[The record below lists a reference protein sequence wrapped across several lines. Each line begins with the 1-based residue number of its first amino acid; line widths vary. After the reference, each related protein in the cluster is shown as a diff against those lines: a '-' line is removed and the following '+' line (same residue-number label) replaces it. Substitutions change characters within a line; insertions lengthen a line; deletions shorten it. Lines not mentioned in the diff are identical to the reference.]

1 MKLSSILFFIVYSV
15 CIRVSTGAVS
25 LSKPGCPERCG
36 NVTVPYPFGVGPEC
50 SAHKSFTVTCN
61 QTTNPPKPYLNVS
74 LSSNVRLEVV
84 EFSLHKKIV
93 RVKQGVFPLLCNS
106 TRKVILVGEI
116 LGRGPFRYSTLY
128 NSLVV
133 IGCKNKVWL
142 LDYGD
147 NPSFG
152 GCAPICGGNMPSCK
166 GSNCCSGMNCC
177 QTTIPSEYGEPEI
190 FYSSEPSRT
199 QTVCGYAF
207 VSDRTWLAID
217 YVNFIGNGSD
227 FPDPVNMGLGEV
239 PLILDW
245 DFEIPT
251 ENLISPV
258 FCRNET
264 VSFTPSLDDG
274 VGGGD
279 SIDVNRCYCE
289 AGFEGNPYLPQ
300 GGCQDINECN
310 INNTAL
316 NTCIAA
322 GDTCVNTVGDFICK
336 RDDENRM
343 KGTIIG
349 LSSATGALVSLGGVW
364 VFSRVI
370 RKRIKANRR
379 KACFKRNGGLLLQQ
393 QLSSSDGGVENIRL
407 FDAKELALATDRYN
421 ENRILGRGG
430 QGTVYKGMLSD
441 GRIVA
446 VKKSQKVDEAEIEV
460 FINEVAILSQI
471 NHRNIVKLLGCCL
484 ETEVPLLVYEFVP
497 NGTLFQHIHDQSDDF
512 FLLSWKMRLRIAT
525 EIAEALSYLHYAAS
539 VPIYH
544 RDIKSTN
551 ILLDEKYRA
560 KVSDFG
566 TSRSIA
572 IDQTH
577 LTTRVLGTF
586 GYLDP
591 EYFQSSQFT
600 EKSDVYSF
608 GVVMVELQTGEKA
621 ITAVKDEAGR
631 SLATH
636 FLHAMEENNLF
647 KILDPDVVE
656 EGGTEDVTAVA
667 RLAMRCLNLNG
678 KKRPTM
684 KEVAAELEGIQMP
697 KDGSAFQY
705 NDVRT
710 LFHSI
715 EVYDDYDFPSTSDT
729 TNSKGFTAE
738 SLAKSPLLLGDT

>member
-1 MKLSSILFFIVYSV
+1 MHYFRSYYLNFTSVVHSLLSHQPHPDKIAI
-15 CIRVSTGAVS
+15 I
-25 LSKPGCPERCG
+25 
-36 NVTVPYPFGVGPEC
+36 
-50 SAHKSFTVTCN
+50 CN

-74 LSSNVRLEVV
+74 LSSNVGLEVD
-84 EFSLHKKIV
+84 EFSLDKKIV
-93 RVKQGVFPLLCNS
+93 RVKQGVVPLLCGSNHS
-106 TRKVILVGEI
+106 GLVYIE
-116 LGRGPFRYSTLY
+116 LNDPFRYSTLY

-142 LDYGD
+142 QD
-147 NPSFG
+147 FG
-152 GCAPICGGNMPSCK
+152 PRRRSYSGCAPICGDNTLTCTGV
-166 GSNCCSGMNCC
+166 NCC
-177 QTTIPSEYGEPEI
+177 QTTIPQRFVRRMILYT
-190 FYSSEPSRT
+190 SEPDDT
-199 QTVCGYAF
+199 QIVCGYIF
-207 VSDRTWLAID
+207 VSDRTWLSRD
-217 YVNFIGNGSD
+217 YVNFTGNTSD
-227 FPDPVNMGLGEV
+227 FPNPANISFGEV
-239 PLILDW
+239 PLILEW
-245 DFEIPT
+245 DFEIPA
-251 ENLISPV
+251 EDLRSPV
-258 FCRNET
+258 TCRNMT
-264 VSFTPSLDDG
+264 ATYSPSLD
-274 VGGGD
+274 GGGE
-279 SIDVNRCYCE
+279 SINVTRCYCE

-300 GGCQDINECN
+300 GCQDIDECK
-310 INNTAL
+310 IMNNTAL

-322 GDTCVNTVGDFICK
+322 GDTCINTLGSFICK
-336 RDDENRM
+336 RVDDNNRM

-349 LSSATGALVSLGGVW
+349 LSSATGALVLLGGVW

-407 FDAKELALATDRYN
+407 FDEKELSLATDRYN
-421 ENRILGRGG
+421 DNRILGRGG
-430 QGTVYKGMLSD
+430 QGTVYKGMLPD

-446 VKKSQKVDEAEIEV
+446 VKKSKKVDEAEIVV
-460 FINEVAILSQI
+460 FINEVVILSQL

-484 ETEVPLLVYEFVP
+484 ETEVPLLVYEFVS

-512 FLLSWKMRLRIAT
+512 FPLSWKMRLRIAT

-586 GYLDP
+586 GYMDP
-591 EYFQSSQFT
+591 EYSQSSQFT

-608 GVVMVELQTGEKA
+608 GVVMVELLTGEKA
-621 ITAVKDEAGR
+621 ITPVKDEAGR
-631 SLATH
+631 SLAKH
-636 FLHAMEENNLF
+636 FLHAMKENNLF
-647 KILDPDVVE
+647 KILDQDVVK

-678 KKRPTM
+678 EKRPTM
-684 KEVAAELEGIQMP
+684 REVAAVLEGIQMP
-697 KDGSAFQY
+697 KDGSALQY
-705 NDVRT
+705 NNDEHT
-710 LFHSI
+710 EFHSI
-715 EVYDDYDFPSTSDT
+715 EVYDDYDFTSTSDS

-738 SLAKSPLLLGDT
+738 SLAKSPLLLGNT

>member
-1 MKLSSILFFIVYSV
+1 M
-15 CIRVSTGAVS
+15 IRVG
-25 LSKPGCPERCG
+25 
-36 NVTVPYPFGVGPEC
+36 
-50 SAHKSFTVTCN
+50 
-61 QTTNPPKPYLNVS
+61 
-74 LSSNVRLEVV
+74 
-84 EFSLHKKIV
+84 EFLIV
-93 RVKQGVFPLLCNS
+93 
-106 TRKVILVGEI
+106 
-116 LGRGPFRYSTLY
+116 PFRYSTLY

-133 IGCKNKVWL
+133 IGCNNKVWL
-142 LDYGD
+142 EDYAHRR
-147 NPSFG
+147 PSIG
-152 GCAPICGGNMPSCK
+152 GCAPICGGSMSMCT
-166 GSNCCSGMNCC
+166 GMNCC
-177 QTTIPSEYGEPEI
+177 QTTIPSLFYESNI
-190 FYSSEPSRT
+190 FYTSEPDGT

-207 VSDRTWLAID
+207 VSDHTWLARD
-217 YVNFIGNGSD
+217 YVNFIGNTSD
-227 FPDPVNMGLGEV
+227 FPNPANMLFDEV
-239 PLILDW
+239 PLILEW
-245 DFEIPT
+245 DFEIPGSSAT
-251 ENLISPV
+251 CKNESVSYSP
-258 FCRNET
+258 T
-264 VSFTPSLDDG
+264 LD
-274 VGGGD
+274 GGGE
-279 SIDVNRCYCE
+279 SIYVTRCYCE
-289 AGFEGNPYLPQ
+289 AGYRGNPYLPQ
-300 GGCQDINECN
+300 GCQDIDECN
-310 INNTAL
+310 INNIAV
-316 NTCIAA
+316 NACIAA
-322 GDTCVNTVGDFICK
+322 GDTCINTVGSFICK
-336 RDDENRM
+336 RDDENRK

-349 LSSATGALVSLGGVW
+349 LSSATGALVLLGGAW
-364 VFSRVI
+364 LFSRVI
-370 RKRIKANRR
+370 RKRIKANMR

-393 QLSSSDGGVENIRL
+393 QLFSSDGGVENIRL

-430 QGTVYKGMLSD
+430 QGTVYKGMLPD

-460 FINEVAILSQI
+460 FINEVVILSQI

-484 ETEVPLLVYEFVP
+484 ETEVTLLVYEFVP

-512 FLLSWKMRLRIAT
+512 FPLSWKMRLRIAT

-608 GVVMVELQTGEKA
+608 GVVMVELLTGEKA
-621 ITAVKDEAGR
+621 ITAGR

-636 FLHAMEENNLF
+636 FLHAMEENNLY
-647 KILDPDVVE
+647 KILDQDVVK
-656 EGGTEDVTAVA
+656 GGTEDVTAVA

-684 KEVAAELEGIQMP
+684 KEVAAVLEGFQMP
-697 KDGSAFQY
+697 KDGSALQY
-705 NDVRT
+705 DEEHSE
-710 LFHSI
+710 FHSI
-715 EVYDDYDFPSTSDT
+715 EVYEDYDFPSTSDS

-738 SLAKSPLLLGDT
+738 SLAKSPLLLGDS